1 MQIIPYDARYKQAFI
16 QFNTDWI
23 TEHFGGLEPEDY
35 EIFSHIEDEIKNGSM
50 IFFGV
55 ENDTALA
62 TCMAKPLE
70 NDTWEICKLGSNK
83 KVPHAGCGSA
93 VFKAAHD
100 WAAAHGAKRIFLIS
114 NSKLKPA
121 LHIYEKYGFHEV
133 ILDDYEFDRGDIAF
147 EKFIS

>member
-35 EIFSHIEDEIKNGSM
+35 EIFSHIED
-50 IFFGV
+50 
-55 ENDTALA
+55 
-62 TCMAKPLE
+62 
-70 NDTWEICKLGSNK
+70 
-83 KVPHAGCGSA
+83 
-93 VFKAAHD
+93 D